1 MLRPPLPGEIW
12 RIDAYQAHCLLEA
25 LERFTD
31 FFHEELLLWFWIQ
44 QLIHDAAA
52 YDPAV
57 GQDLQAAVLI
67 TPTDKDPEF
76 FGRLIEKELQH
87 LGYHEGTYKMP
98 CGHEA
103 REHEICLSDW
113 KDRQIETAKK
123 FASSREA
130 VSRLPFVDK
139 IFGPGPYLSEDDA
152 ERIIE
157 EEIRQYIIK
166 RKMRDAESL
175 RQIEELNP
183 PGYDRQRYISALN
196 RACQAG
202 AEDAR
207 TQLRQIMEK
216 HIIKE

>member
-1 MLRPPLPGEIW
+1 MLRQALPGELW
-12 RIDAYQAHCLLEA
+12 RINTYQAHCLLIA

-31 FFHEELLLWFWIQ
+31 FFHEDLLLWFWIQ
-44 QLIHDAAA
+44 QLAPEASA
-52 YDPAV
+52 YDPGV
-57 GQDLQAAVLI
+57 EEHFEAAMLI
-67 TPTDKDPEF
+67 TPTDADLKF
-76 FGRLIEKELQH
+76 FERLIGKEMEH
-87 LGYHEGTYKMP
+87 LGYHDSTYKMP

-113 KDRQIETAKK
+113 TDREIETAKK

-130 VSRLPFVDK
+130 VARLPVVNQ
-139 IFGPGPYLSEDDA
+139 IYGSSPYLSRADA

-157 EEIRQYIIK
+157 EEVKRYTFR

-183 PGYDRQRYISALN
+183 PGYDRQHYIGALN

-202 AEDAR
+202 VEDAR
-207 TQLRQIMEK
+207 AQLREIMEK
-216 HIIKE
+216 YIIKE